1 MVSDFVHE
9 QNGYLSFI
17 SKREAWDLMEYGA
30 NKEGYWSS
38 DKFLQQMEK
47 AIEIADLITYCI
59 NMATHVHNFT
69 VWDEPYREMLK
80 LILHTGKLEGICM
93 AIL

>member
-69 VWDEPYREMLK
+69 V
-80 LILHTGKLEGICM
+80 
-93 AIL
+93 